1 MTIDRLRRLLELTTL
16 PPEGDDV
23 DALLAAFTAMYEAR
37 RRVLEE
43 ATGPRDDSPEARA
56 LLAELA
62 ARDAAWASALAIA
75 LERVGAARQ
84 NASKLRSYTR

>member
-1 MTIDRLRRLLELTTL
+1 M

-23 DALLAAFTAMYEAR
+23 DALLTAFTAMYEAR

-56 LLAELA
+56 LCTELA
-62 ARDAAWASALAIA
+62 ARDAAWARALALA
-75 LERVGAARQ
+75 LDRVGAARH